1 MESKFLSSSLV
12 FCSAILR
19 TFILFSIQVLILIF
33 WQSIQILSVQYDF
46 TLELWCSE
54 TINWW
59 ALFSQSSFP
68 ALWPTIQSA
77 NWTSSTALLTSRQDS
92 NLQYSAWFTPLFSQP
107 LAFLQRCG
115 SSTLF
120 PALQLSVKIS
130 DLSNQVLFNWPVL
143 YSLPF
148 YCAMRLQHPI
158 SKD

>member
-1 MESKFLSSSLV
+1 MVLV

-33 WQSIQILSVQYDF
+33 WQSTQILSVQYDF

-59 ALFSQSSFP
+59 ALFSQSTFP
-68 ALWPTIQSA
+68 ALRPTIQSA
-77 NWTSSTALLTSRQDS
+77 NWTSSAALPTSQQDS
-92 NLQYSAWFTPLFSQP
+92 NL
-107 LAFLQRCG
+107 CG
-115 SSTLF
+115 SLTLF
-120 PALQLSVKIS
+120 PALQLFVKIS
-130 DLSNQVLFNWPVL
+130 DLSNHVLFNSPVL

-158 SKD
+158 SKDLRLLFQPLLQYKALQCNSSRARF

>member
-1 MESKFLSSSLV
+1 MESKFLSSPLV

-77 NWTSSTALLTSRQDS
+77 NWTSSAALSTRLKLMWQLNPLSSPTALCQDFRPFESRVVQQS
-92 NLQYSAWFTPLFSQP
+92 SSLFS
-107 LAFLQRCG
+107 AFLLCYEAAAPHIER
-115 SSTLF
+115 L
-120 PALQLSVKIS
+120 KIIIS
-130 DLSNQVLFNWPVL
+130 
-143 YSLPF
+143 
-148 YCAMRLQHPI
+148 AIAPI
-158 SKD
+158 